1 MYFSQKVIES
11 FLMEKCLSSNEKP
24 MESKA
29 FELKLDYTFL
39 ATSMYKNCD
48 TADSNTDSK
57 NIQNRS
63 LKTQVSRVVTGMY
76 VSRKTEQH
84 IHT

>member
-11 FLMEKCLSSNEKP
+11 FLMERCLSSNEKP

-39 ATSMYKNCD
+39 ETSMNKNTNCE
-48 TADSNTDSK
+48 DSK
-57 NIQNRS
+57 NKQNRLS
-63 LKTQVSRVVTGMY
+63 LI
-76 VSRKTEQH
+76 H
-84 IHT
+84 I